1 MARSS
6 VLFVANNEH
15 GLADERVE
23 RVAHHHLKRQTPGI
37 MTSLRGKAVRAW
49 EAIDTRTRSIRRGS
63 GHGTSERWFVVIG
76 GDPLRAR
83 VAASTPLSGGGHSG
97 SRTG

>member
-1 MARSS
+1 MARTS

-23 RVAHHHLKRQTPGI
+23 RVADHHLKRQTPGI
-37 MTSLRGKAVRAW
+37 MSSRRGRLQRAW

-63 GHGTSERWFVVIG
+63 GHGTSERWFG
-76 GDPLRAR
+76 
-83 VAASTPLSGGGHSG
+83 
-97 SRTG
+97 